1 MNIEYITDADY
12 DSIPKAK
19 AAMEFNHPIG
29 PPFNVAAWHLSKTAL
44 MKAATASRSMKIDK
58 YKQR

>member
-1 MNIEYITDADY
+1 LD
-12 DSIPKAK
+12 
-19 AAMEFNHPIG
+19 

-44 MKAATASRSMKIDK
+44 MKAATASRSMEIDK